1 MKKSIFIATI
11 LLLSG
16 LCFGKGRRVTK
27 EDIAQAKCKVIQ
39 QRDYRDYAREYL
51 TAKASPNLDNY
62 MSVYAD
68 EIYADSMRVMTLI
81 YLREN
86 QRVLHFFKHK
96 KVEHKF

>member
-1 MKKSIFIATI
+1 MKLFVFLGTI

-27 EDIAQAKCKVIQ
+27 EDIAEAKCKVVQ
-39 QRDYRDYAREYL
+39 QRDYRDYARDYL
-51 TAKASPNLDNY
+51 KAKASPNLDNY

-68 EIYADSMRVMTLI
+68 EIYADSMCVMTLI

-96 KVEHKF
+96 KVDHKF